1 MVGAVKALQR
11 VAAVLDHS
19 EAVILRSLNEID
31 SERIIRDEL
40 HRVREAI
47 ASEMEHEADR
57 IMKRSKNWLKRIWRD

>member
-1 MVGAVKALQR
+1 MVSTVRSLQR

-31 SERIIRDEL
+31 SEAVIRDEL

-57 IMKRSKNWLKRIWRD
+57 VLKRSKNWLKRIWRD

>member
-1 MVGAVKALQR
+1 MVNAVRALQR

-31 SERIIRDEL
+31 SETVIRDEL

-57 IMKRSKNWLKRIWRD
+57 VLKRSKNWFKRIWRD